1 MTEKIKR
8 LNKIE
13 KLGNEVIVKTLELFR
28 DKNTYTDIAK
38 IINKEFKQLK
48 PNLIYKDVMR
58 FLSGEVKEVKDYVK
72 KKKALSR
79 LKMDLLLDNE
89 GIILDD
95 LEKLQD
101 QQKKIEDQERPDLY
115 KQTKAM
121 VDLAEAKQNII
132 KKYKSIVEESESKS
146 ETPKGDTNIL
156 NIFGDKDK
164 EVMKKL
170 MGGMNFE
177 IPKQVKKEEIKEVKV
192 DVEN

>member
-1 MTEKIKR
+1 MNNKEALQKAYQILSPFSDKQKWEFNNNLVH
-8 LNKIE
+8 LNFLTKH
-13 KLGNEVIVKTLELFR
+13 
-28 DKNTYTDIAK
+28 
-38 IINKEFKQLK
+38 INKDKTIF
-48 PNLIYKDVMR
+48 DA
-58 FLSGEVKEVKDYVK
+58 GC
-72 KKKALSR
+72 
-79 LKMDLLLDNE
+79 
-89 GIILDD
+89 GIGILDMALTLLEYKVEGGDKYLFATDSNFAVND

-101 QQKKIEDQERPDLY
+101 QQKKIEDQDRPDLY
-115 KQTKAM
+115 KQTKAI